1 MKYNLLNQIKMKNLI
16 VLLALIAPFL
26 FLGCSS
32 KKVYKPSHI
41 SSKLKT
47 IPCPNVVSITSS
59 GATLSNDRF
68 ISHTTQGSTPKK
80 FTFVHDVEKPI
91 FVNNEGKIIVG
102 DKEIELEERV
112 ITASLYDN
120 QIAFIT
126 QSNRIGIYNLHSNSI
141 DFQHVQA
148 RVNTLHAK
156 IVAPLK
162 IDDIFIFPTL
172 NGKLLVVSDN
182 QIVREIV
189 ITPQAEFNNPIFLG
203 VLSNTLI
210 ASTATD
216 IIALGIN
223 RMERMRSSVADI
235 VIANDYLYL
244 FTKDGK
250 AMKLDE
256 RLQVIKEES
265 FQFAN
270 FIQASFAN
278 DKIYALEKAG
288 YIFEFDANL
297 NYKAYALK
305 NEIKGLSFLTKD
317 ALYYGGKCYIYE

>member
-1 MKYNLLNQIKMKNLI
+1 MSFNLHNQIKIKNLI
-16 VLLALIAPFL
+16 LLLALVTPFL

-32 KKVYKPSHI
+32 KKVYEPSQV

-47 IPCPNVVSITSS
+47 KSCPDVVSITSS
-59 GATLSNDRF
+59 GATLSNDTF
-68 ISHTTQGSTPKK
+68 ISNTSQGNTPKNFK
-80 FTFVHDVEKPI
+80 FVHDVEKPL
-91 FVNNEGKIIVG
+91 FVNSEGKIIVEG
-102 DKEIELEERV
+102 KEIDLNERV

-126 QSNRIGIYNLHSNSI
+126 QSNRIGIYDLDSNSI
-141 DFQHVQA
+141 NFQHVET
-148 RVNTLHAK
+148 RVNTLNTK
-156 IVAPLK
+156 TVAPLK

-189 ITPQAEFNNPIFLG
+189 ITPRAEFNNPIFLG

-216 IIALGIN
+216 IIALGGN
-223 RMERMRSSVADI
+223 RMERMQSNVADI

-256 RLQVIKEES
+256 RLRLIKEES

-270 FIQASFAN
+270 FIQASWVK
-278 DKIYALEKAG
+278 DKIYAVEKAG
-288 YIFEFDANL
+288 YILEFDADL
-297 NYKAYALK
+297 NYKVHTLK
-305 NEIKGLSFLTKD
+305 NEIEGLSFLTND
-317 ALYYGGKCYIYE
+317 TLYYGGKCYNL